1 MDALNRADQ
10 ALARAQARRAG
21 VVTPDSA
28 TSPMDQTN
36 TVQIPRTLV
45 DAVDPLADPD
55 STLVI
60 PAPAGDPRTGA
71 HGGFGPARR
80 PR

>member
-1 MDALNRADQ
+1 MNALDRADQ
-10 ALARAQARRAG
+10 TLARAQARRAG

-28 TSPMDQTN
+28 TSPMDHSN

-55 STLVI
+55 STMVI
-60 PAPAGDPRTGA
+60 PTRAGDPGPDSRGD
-71 HGGFGPARR
+71 FGPARHSR
-80 PR
+80 